1 MRKLSVISVLLS
13 SLVFGLLI
21 PILEINPTHLLNPE
35 WPSHARLHEAWQ
47 LITNAAVSVF
57 ALYLVATSKAPKIA
71 IVLSLIINVSF
82 LSAFV
87 LAGSYGG
94 SMLHTDGTQ
103 MAVGGI
109 NTAVLVVVAVTT
121 ILLFSLRR
129 ERPAATHGTT

>member
-1 MRKLSVISVLLS
+1 MRKLPVISVLLS

-21 PILEINPTHLLNPE
+21 PMLEINPTHLLNPG
-35 WPSHARLHEAWQ
+35 WPPHARLHEAWQ
-47 LITNAAVSVF
+47 LITNGAISVF

-87 LAGSYGG
+87 LARSYGG

-109 NTAVLVVVAVTT
+109 NVAVLIVIVVIT
-121 ILLFSLRR
+121 ILLFSLRHG
-129 ERPAATHGTT
+129 RPEAAHGTT